1 MRQARLRH
9 TRPGANLGAEP
20 RPDPTPLPPLPGG
33 LGLFARSK
41 IAKERKESAGPAVAK
56 LLASGMG
63 EVDAATLAVV
73 ATEYGAPA
81 PTYGEAPPLPP
92 QNARAGLLRLL
103 GAPTPPWDAWW
114 RWVPRHNQRE
124 AGPLSAHP
132 RSGPRACRL

>member
-92 QNARAGLLRLL
+92 PPSPLKMPEL
-103 GAPTPPWDAWW
+103 GSC
-114 RWVPRHNQRE
+114 V
-124 AGPLSAHP
+124 S
-132 RSGPRACRL
+132 